1 MSVQLQERIEELNEE
16 LELANKSLQTLIAMD
31 SPDLEFQI
39 QAITDQ
45 INNITNEI
53 ASIMDAIN

>member
-1 MSVQLQERIEELNEE
+1 MSAQLQERIEELNEE